1 MALRVRL
8 NSHLRDTRPWVRG
21 DIRQKWFRADREVAR
36 NACNTPEVAPPLNSR
51 TGLPR
56 HENGAV
62 HSYMRVHHPDWRT
75 MSDPAPIDV
84 RQLAA
89 LLANPDIR
97 ATYAEVVL
105 GMLDGDH
112 ATPRRHRMLS
122 ALLKAGLVESSPEGG
137 VVATSA
143 PFRSLLDQYPK
154 REKQTG
160 IDRFLRDGRIDRYP
174 SNPDDRRELLEWVA
188 HRCVAG
194 DEVVTERELNGRL
207 EEYSEDF
214 AVLRRYLVDFGLL
227 WRTRSGSSYSRAE
240 R

>member
-1 MALRVRL
+1 M
-8 NSHLRDTRPWVRG
+8 N
-21 DIRQKWFRADREVAR
+21 
-36 NACNTPEVAPPLNSR
+36 
-51 TGLPR
+51 
-56 HENGAV
+56 
-62 HSYMRVHHPDWRT
+62 WRT

-89 LLANPDIR
+89 LLANPDMR
-97 ATYAEVVL
+97 ATYAAVVL
-105 GMLDGDH
+105 GVLEGDH
-112 ATPRRHRMLS
+112 ATATPRRQRMLS
-122 ALLKAGLVESSPEGG
+122 ALLKAGLVEPTPAGG

-143 PFRSLLDQYPK
+143 PFRTLLDQYPK
-154 REKQTG
+154 RERPTG
-160 IDRFLRDGRIDRYP
+160 IDRFVRDGRIDRYP
-174 SNPDDRRELLEWVA
+174 SNPDERRELLEWVA

-207 EEYSEDF
+207 EQYSDDF